1 MDLIYF
7 KSPPSQNFNI
17 FIVMTLLS
25 EGREGEACQD
35 FRNVTLFP
43 PFRNKM
49 SLASLVIAKGFSAD
63 QSDIVIQ
70 GIKFRRSYAIHPDR
84 I

>member
-1 MDLIYF
+1 LLQVI
-7 KSPPSQNFNI
+7 PSQNFNV
-17 FIVMTLLS
+17 FIVMTHFS

-35 FRNVTLFP
+35 FKNVTLFP
-43 PFRNKM
+43 PFRDKM
-49 SLASLVIAKGFSAD
+49 SLASLAIAKGFSAD

-70 GIKFRRSYAIHPDR
+70 GIKFRRRYSIRPDR